1 MGNEFSDHKF
11 EKRNYLNLAGSKI
24 RTCSIGPELVIDP
37 PFASV
42 SGSVS
47 IERGGKV
54 LWEQPIQSGE
64 AEMCHSLANIEH
76 HHFKF
81 ESHRRPGDL
90 HVHYYGAH
98 SLSFGAGLQLAD
110 GDVMVVSYA
119 GFGRPLRNPLRVV
132 PGPAVPGRRA
142 IHRLKGTPIM
152 SKPRVAFLGLGI
164 MGAGMARRI
173 LDAGFPLT
181 VFNRNPGEGGPPRLR
196 GRDGRLLPGAG
207 RLAGGRHHQH
217 GRRRPRRP
225 GSLARQGRRPVRG
238 RSRRRL
244 HRVEHGHGRLGSR
257 AGHGRAAKGCE
268 FLDAPVTG
276 SRSHAAAGELRFLV
290 GGAPAALERVTPVLA
305 AMGKTITHL
314 GPSGSGALVKLINNF
329 VCGVQVASL
338 AEAVAMIERSGL
350 DRDRALEVLT
360 HGAPGSP
367 LLKTIAAR
375 MTAADF
381 TPNFFLR
388 LMAKDLGYAIG
399 EGRGH
404 SVELATA
411 AAALGDFK
419 AAIAAGLGEKD
430 MSAVVEPMRR
440 R

>member
-1 MGNEFSDHKF
+1 
-11 EKRNYLNLAGSKI
+11 
-24 RTCSIGPELVIDP
+24 
-37 PFASV
+37 
-42 SGSVS
+42 
-47 IERGGKV
+47 
-54 LWEQPIQSGE
+54 
-64 AEMCHSLANIEH
+64 
-76 HHFKF
+76 
-81 ESHRRPGDL
+81 
-90 HVHYYGAH
+90 
-98 SLSFGAGLQLAD
+98 
-110 GDVMVVSYA
+110 
-119 GFGRPLRNPLRVV
+119 
-132 PGPAVPGRRA
+132 
-142 IHRLKGTPIM
+142 M
-152 SKPRVAFLGLGI
+152 SKPRVAFLGLGL

-181 VFNRNPGEGGPPRLR
+181 VFNRNPGKAAPLASAGATVASSPGQAASQADVIISMVADDLAARAVWL
-196 GRDGRLLPGAG
+196 GKDGALSAAAPGAVCVESSTATVG
-207 RLAGGRHHQH
+207 WVRELATAAT
-217 GRRRPRRP
+217 
-225 GSLARQGRRPVRG
+225 AR
-238 RSRRRL
+238 
-244 HRVEHGHGRLGSR
+244 
-257 AGHGRAAKGCE
+257 GCE

-290 GGAPAALERVTPVLA
+290 GGSEAALARVTPVLA

-338 AEAVAMIERSGL
+338 AEAVAMIERGGL

-381 TPNFFLR
+381 TPNFFLK
-388 LMAKDLGYAIG
+388 LMAKDLGYAIS
-399 EGRGH
+399 EGRGL

-419 AAIAAGLGEKD
+419 GAIAAGLGEKD

>member
-1 MGNEFSDHKF
+1 
-11 EKRNYLNLAGSKI
+11 
-24 RTCSIGPELVIDP
+24 
-37 PFASV
+37 
-42 SGSVS
+42 
-47 IERGGKV
+47 
-54 LWEQPIQSGE
+54 
-64 AEMCHSLANIEH
+64 
-76 HHFKF
+76 
-81 ESHRRPGDL
+81 
-90 HVHYYGAH
+90 
-98 SLSFGAGLQLAD
+98 
-110 GDVMVVSYA
+110 
-119 GFGRPLRNPLRVV
+119 
-132 PGPAVPGRRA
+132 
-142 IHRLKGTPIM
+142 M

-181 VFNRNPGEGGPPRLR
+181 VFNRNPAKAAPLASAGATVASSPGRAASGADIIISMVADDPAARAVWLGKGGALSAAA
-196 GRDGRLLPGAG
+196 PGAVCIDSSTATVG
-207 RLAGGRHHQH
+207 WVRELA
-217 GRRRPRRP
+217 
-225 GSLARQGRRPVRG
+225 AAV
-238 RSRRRL
+238 
-244 HRVEHGHGRLGSR
+244 
-257 AGHGRAAKGCE
+257 AAKGCE

>member
-1 MGNEFSDHKF
+1 
-11 EKRNYLNLAGSKI
+11 
-24 RTCSIGPELVIDP
+24 
-37 PFASV
+37 
-42 SGSVS
+42 
-47 IERGGKV
+47 
-54 LWEQPIQSGE
+54 
-64 AEMCHSLANIEH
+64 
-76 HHFKF
+76 
-81 ESHRRPGDL
+81 
-90 HVHYYGAH
+90 
-98 SLSFGAGLQLAD
+98 
-110 GDVMVVSYA
+110 
-119 GFGRPLRNPLRVV
+119 
-132 PGPAVPGRRA
+132 
-142 IHRLKGTPIM
+142 M

-173 LDAGFPLT
+173 LDAGFPLS
-181 VFNRNPGEGGPPRLR
+181 VFNRNPAKAAPLASAGAAVASSPGQAASSADVIISMVADDPAARAVWLGA
-196 GRDGRLLPGAG
+196 DGALAAAGPGAVCIESSTATVG
-207 RLAGGRHHQH
+207 WVRELAKAAA
-217 GRRRPRRP
+217 
-225 GSLARQGRRPVRG
+225 AR
-238 RSRRRL
+238 
-244 HRVEHGHGRLGSR
+244 
-257 AGHGRAAKGCE
+257 GCE

-381 TPNFFLR
+381 TPNFFLK

-399 EGRGH
+399 EGRGL

-419 AAIAAGLGEKD
+419 GAIAAGLGEKD